1 MKMKNFWIFVVEL
14 EENFIHPL
22 KMTKVIERHYRYGS
36 VKQSSF
42 SEKLMLDV
50 ILTDLRSVEV
60 RNPHTRA
67 AYRNQLVPHRSHSMS
82 ITAFLC
88 VSLPVC
94 LIRSAPRARL
104 RLLPLCPFSSDIWRL
119 IVLLNSLSRYPPGVW
134 RRMASD
140 CWLPDASSVCYL

>member
-1 MKMKNFWIFVVEL
+1 MVEL

-88 VSLPVC
+88 VSLPNQ
-94 LIRSAPRARL
+94 ISTTARL
-104 RLLPLCPFSSDIWRL
+104 RLLPLCPFSSDI
-119 IVLLNSLSRYPPGVW
+119 
-134 RRMASD
+134 
-140 CWLPDASSVCYL
+140 